1 MDCDEKVVGLIC
13 DDMLYLKITEPR
25 KLFMGEDYQEGAAYQ
40 GARQA
45 MMIDKIYNSKW
56 LGRLVCLATD
66 HLAITKQDRGKKGET

>member
-1 MDCDEKVVGLIC
+1 
-13 DDMLYLKITEPR
+13 
-25 KLFMGEDYQEGAAYQ
+25 MGEDYQEGAAYQ